1 MLPGFIPFFRNK
13 LPGLFHN
20 SDWFFKCSK
29 IHVNPYDP
37 KISMLI
43 LLTALSHVIFLA
55 EFYRLPELSRTSGL
69 FPGFSSPGKCHN
81 KNPRLSKFSRTRL
94 FSYRWN
100 SLLLIKFNHKVTILL
115 PVWKTSPQETQNVMT
130 ALTVKY
136 TTLAVPNIKP
146 ENILFFMCNTRKL
159 QNESLCNNIIHLKSK
174 KCKAR

>member
-55 EFYRLPELSRTSGL
+55 EFYRLPELSRT
-69 FPGFSSPGKCHN
+69 
-81 KNPRLSKFSRTRL
+81 RL

-130 ALTVKY
+130 ALTVMY